1 MVLALNT
8 VSGQIAD
15 VSPKMLLHPTFG
27 KYLVP
32 VETGTKPY
40 IAEMY
45 RGGTVEEKVQ
55 PSTPL
60 FKKRKK
66 KVSEEV
72 VSEDVAMEEVPEQ
85 EQVTEEKNSIEED
98 N

>member
-1 MVLALNT
+1 MVLVLNT
-8 VSGQIAD
+8 ISGQIAD
-15 VSPKMLLHPTFG
+15 VSPKMLLHPHFG

-40 IAEMY
+40 LAEMY
-45 RGGTVEEKVQ
+45 HGGTVEEKVQ
-55 PSTPL
+55 PTTPL
-60 FKKRKK
+60 FRKKKK

-72 VSEDVAMEEVPEQ
+72 VSEDVATEEILEQ

>member
-32 VETGTKPY
+32 VENGTKPY

-55 PSTPL
+55 PTMPL
-60 FKKRKK
+60 FKKKK

>member
-1 MVLALNT
+1 
-8 VSGQIAD
+8 
-15 VSPKMLLHPTFG
+15 
-27 KYLVP
+27 
-32 VETGTKPY
+32 
-40 IAEMY
+40 MY
-45 RGGTVEEKVQ
+45 RAGTVEEKVQ
-55 PSTPL
+55 PNTPI
-60 FKKRKK
+60 FRKKKK

>member
-32 VETGTKPY
+32 VEAGTKPY

-55 PSTPL
+55 PATPL